1 MTQKLKGIVLC
12 TLKYSDKSNIVR
24 IYTDQGG
31 QQSFLVPANHS
42 RKSKVNRVL
51 FQPLS
56 LLELEADVRPTSEI
70 HSIREAR
77 LFHPLVSIPF
87 NPYKSGIAMFLAEF
101 LYRALREEEPDG
113 HLFAYV
119 SNSILW
125 LDTCT
130 SSFANFHLVF
140 LMHLSLFVGLRPNTD
155 DYSDGDYFD
164 MLNAC
169 FVSVR
174 PSHVMYLQ
182 PDESSKI
189 CTLLRMNYDNMHL
202 FLMSRTDRNRCL
214 DILCQYYSIHLPG
227 FPELKSLSVLKELY
241 S

>member
-24 IYTDQGG
+24 IYTEQRGK
-31 QQSFLVPANHS
+31 QSFLVPAKHS
-42 RKSKVNRVL
+42 RKTNVNSVL

-56 LLELEADVRPTSEI
+56 LVELEAEIRNSSEI
-70 HSIREAR
+70 HHIREAR
-77 LFHPLVSIPF
+77 LLHPLVSIPF
-87 NPYKSGIAMFLAEF
+87 NPYKSGIAMFIAEF
-101 LYRALREEEPDG
+101 LYRALREEDSDDR
-113 HLFAYV
+113 LFAYI

-125 LDTCT
+125 LDACS

-140 LMHLSLFVGLRPNTD
+140 LMHLSLFVGLYPNTD
-155 DYSDGDYFD
+155 DYADGDYFD

-174 PSHVMYLQ
+174 PSHLMYLP
-182 PDESSKI
+182 PDESSRI

-202 FLMSRTDRNRCL
+202 FLMNRNERNRCL
-214 DILCQYYSIHLPG
+214 DIICQYYGIHFPN